1 VTDRYVMTQALA
13 ASEERYRLL
22 AHNSSDVVAHVRQGL
37 IVWVSPSLTR
47 ALGWQPDE
55 WVQRP
60 FTSFVHPDDIE
71 HGRSHLAVA
80 SEGQG
85 AVLRLRLRTKDETF
99 HWVDSHAEPF
109 VNSHGALDG
118 VAASFRVVDD
128 AVAADLELERR
139 ATVDD
144 LTGLVRREALFA
156 RLTDVRQPH
165 RERDDMAAIV
175 FCDIDHFKAI
185 NDAWGHAVGDEVLR
199 TCANRLRSAV
209 RSHDVVARVGGDEF
223 VVILDGVRGIES
235 ATKVAEKMRVS
246 VKKPMDV
253 TGGQITATL
262 SLGVTLVAPDD
273 NERMMI
279 SRADEAMY
287 RAKAAGRDCVVAAL
301 PPAMEARE

>member
-1 VTDRYVMTQALA
+1 
-13 ASEERYRLL
+13 
-22 AHNSSDVVAHVRQGL
+22 
-37 IVWVSPSLTR
+37 
-47 ALGWQPDE
+47 
-55 WVQRP
+55 
-60 FTSFVHPDDIE
+60 
-71 HGRSHLAVA
+71 
-80 SEGQG
+80 
-85 AVLRLRLRTKDETF
+85 
-99 HWVDSHAEPF
+99 
-109 VNSHGALDG
+109 
-118 VAASFRVVDD
+118 
-128 AVAADLELERR
+128 
-139 ATVDD
+139 
-144 LTGLVRREALFA
+144 
-156 RLTDVRQPH
+156 
-165 RERDDMAAIV
+165 
-175 FCDIDHFKAI
+175 
-185 NDAWGHAVGDEVLR
+185 
-199 TCANRLRSAV
+199 V